1 MNPTERFLAYA
12 AAFEQTY
19 ADDDW
24 SRIEPFF
31 TEDAVYTVSLGPPL
45 GGCWE
50 GRVAVID
57 HLREG
62 VEGLDRRFD
71 TRRVE
76 IVGAPSAGDNFVFF
90 EWQGTYSKAGCPDL
104 VFGGT
109 ERASFEGDRI
119 RLLEDEMA
127 EGSDTTIQEWVARVL
142 D

>member
-31 TEDAVYTVSLGPPL
+31 TEDAVYAVSLGPPL
-45 GGCWE
+45 GGRWE
-50 GRVAVID
+50 GRAALIE

-62 VEGLDRRFD
+62 VEQLDRRFD
-71 TRRVE
+71 ERQVE
-76 IVGAPSAGDNFVFF
+76 IVGAPSAGDDFVFF
-90 EWQGTYSKAGCPDL
+90 EWKGTYSKAGCPDL
-104 VFGGT
+104 VFGGS
-109 ERASFEGDRI
+109 ERATFVGDRI
-119 RLLEDEMA
+119 HLLEDEMA
-127 EGSDTTIQEWVARVL
+127 TGSDVTIQAWVAQHL